1 MLQFQC
7 DIKTN
12 IRCSKP
18 LVFFLHAFP
27 VNSRMWLPQTKFLQ
41 RKGYNTVS
49 FDYPG
54 FGGSK
59 LVKSDIG
66 MKDYADLT
74 HQIQQSLGI
83 DQAIFVG
90 LSMGGYVALE
100 LFRHYPESF
109 TGLMLSNTRATA
121 DDDEGRQRR
130 YKIVEELKRDM
141 DLDPVISNHLEK
153 FFKPD
158 FRKNFPDRVQE
169 IKDLMMESTV
179 AGVIQAQLAM
189 ANRLDSTVM
198 LKDINFPVS
207 IVTGKYDELIK
218 IRDAEKMNELI
229 PGSKLTILDSA
240 HLSNVEH
247 PEQFNQLLLN
257 LIENCNK

>member
-1 MLQFQC
+1 
-7 DIKTN
+7 
-12 IRCSKP
+12 
-18 LVFFLHAFP
+18 
-27 VNSRMWLPQTKFLQ
+27 
-41 RKGYNTVS
+41 YNTVC

-59 LVKSDIG
+59 LVKSEVG

-83 DQAIFVG
+83 DKAIFVG

-100 LFRHYPESF
+100 LFRHFPESF
-109 TGLMLSNTRATA
+109 AGLMLSNTRATA
-121 DDDEGRQRR
+121 DDDVGKQRR
-130 YKIVEELKRDM
+130 YKMVEELKRDM
-141 DLDPVISNHLEK
+141 DLNPVISSHLEK

-158 FRKNFPDRVQE
+158 FQKKSPDRVQA

-189 ANRLDSTVM
+189 ANRLDSTGV

-218 IRDAEKMNELI
+218 VRDAEKMSELI

-247 PEQFNQLLLN
+247 PEQFNQILLN
-257 LIENCNK
+257 LIEDCS

>member
-12 IRCSKP
+12 IHCSKP

-27 VNSRMWLPQTKFLQ
+27 VNSRMWLPQTEFLQ

-54 FGGSK
+54 IEK
-59 LVKSDIG
+59 
-66 MKDYADLT
+66 
-74 HQIQQSLGI
+74 
-83 DQAIFVG
+83 AIFVG

-100 LFRHYPESF
+100 LFRHFPESF
-109 TGLMLSNTRATA
+109 AGLMLSNTRATA
-121 DDDEGRQRR
+121 DDDAGKQRR
-130 YKIVEELKRDM
+130 SKMVEELKRGM

-153 FFKPD
+153 FFKSD
-158 FRKNFPDRVQE
+158 FRNNFPDRVQE
-169 IKDLMMESTV
+169 IKNLMMESTV

-189 ANRLDSTVM
+189 ANRSDSSGM
-198 LKDINFPVS
+198 LKDIKFPVS

-218 IRDAEKMNELI
+218 IQDAQKMSELI

-240 HLSNVEH
+240 HLSNVEQ

-257 LIENCNK
+257 LIENCS